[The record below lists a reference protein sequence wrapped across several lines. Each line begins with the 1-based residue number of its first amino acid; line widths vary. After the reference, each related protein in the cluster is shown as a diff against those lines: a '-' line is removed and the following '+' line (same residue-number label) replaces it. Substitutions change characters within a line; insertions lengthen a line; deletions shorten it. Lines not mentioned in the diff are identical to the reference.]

1 MGYFGFPLGFHWVLG
16 VRMIPIKEAAEKLK
30 IQPGTLRR
38 LCREGMPH
46 HPGGKGRGKSCTVD
60 LNVCR
65 EWISA
70 PPDTRLVLTLANQ
83 IQNLLAA
90 SIWKSWEQATKL
102 NRRREAG
109 VFAAIWY
116 QVAADLLDHLRTL
129 NREAPDVTKPYP
141 PEIEALLKIN
151 RDG

>member
-1 MGYFGFPLGFHWVLG
+1 
-16 VRMIPIKEAAEKLK
+16 MIPITEAAEQLK

-38 LCREGMPH
+38 FCREGMPH
-46 HPGGKGRGKSCTVD
+46 RPGGRGRGKACMVD
-60 LNVCR
+60 LHVCR

-70 PPDTRLVLTLANQ
+70 PPDTRFVLTLATDA
-83 IQNLLAA
+83 QNLLAA

-129 NREAPDVTKPYP
+129 NHETPDIAKPYP
-141 PEIEALLKIN
+141 PEIEALLKIA
-151 RDG
+151 RGD